1 MLFQKKRYGLY
12 VGLIALAFIVIL
24 WLGVGF

>member
-1 MLFQKKRYGLY
+1 MLFQRKRYGLY
-12 VGLIALAFIVIL
+12 VGLIALALIAIL